1 MYDPILTH
9 PQEKGPLHESLTD
22 LLTAY
27 AMYRSDVGYVYGTH
41 VIAGLLLLSLPTD
54 TAFIALANILNRP
67 LPLAFYTQDESA
79 ISRAYAL
86 FLKAFQYKLPSLF
99 AHIHRNL
106 TIPPVAYLEPMW
118 MTLFALHC
126 PPDITN
132 RLWDVYAF
140 EGDAFLVRTAIA
152 VLSALESKLYGSRE
166 EVMAVLGWSATA
178 RWDLGAAMG
187 MVVGEGEAV
196 GEKAETVEEAFM
208 KLVRA
213 AGKEEAGREM
223 MEV

>member
-1 MYDPILTH
+1 
-9 PQEKGPLHESLTD
+9 
-22 LLTAY
+22 
-27 AMYRSDVGYVYGTH
+27 MYRSDVGYVYGTH
-41 VIAGLLLLSLPTD
+41 VIAGILLLNLSPEQ
-54 TAFIALANILNRP
+54 AFICLANILNRP

-99 AHIHRNL
+99 AHMHRNL
-106 TIPPVAYLEPMW
+106 GIAPVAYLEPMF

-152 VLSALESKLYGSRE
+152 VLMALEPKLYGSRE
-166 EVMAVLGWSATA
+166 EVMSILGWGAQGQ
-178 RWDLGAAMG
+178 WDILGLMKDKMG
-187 MVVGEGEAV
+187 VDDKGEGA
-196 GEKAETVEEAFM
+196 EEAFM
-208 KLVRA
+208 RLVRA

-223 MEV
+223 EP